1 MYNLR
6 LGFSS
11 GAGFEANLL
20 DFFSCVYY
28 SVVTHQPGIW
38 GHPPVDRRVLLGEA
52 IRLARGREDIGTEE
66 AARGRPV
73 GAERTLLD
81 IRGQAEGQRELARQS
96 HVVKLPAGLL
106 LATFV
111 LYTKAAKGARSLNQ
125 PLWPA

>member
-1 MYNLR
+1 M
-6 LGFSS
+6 
-11 GAGFEANLL
+11 
-20 DFFSCVYY
+20 
-28 SVVTHQPGIW
+28 THQPGIW

-52 IRLARGREDIGTEE
+52 IQLARGREDIDIGTEE

-111 LYTKAAKGARSLNQ
+111 LYTKVAAKGARSLNQ